1 MNTLKNFLSNGKKK
15 VALNSQ
21 VSTWTS
27 VNAGV
32 PQGFM
37 LSLLLFLIFIIDLCD
52 NLSSN
57 VKLFVDDTSLLSAIH
72 DISVSAGQPNEDLKK
87 NQRLGFSMENNF

>member
-1 MNTLKNFLSNGKKK
+1 MEKKR
-15 VALNSQ
+15 VALNGQ

-32 PQGFM
+32 PQESM
-37 LSLLLFLIFIIDLCD
+37 LVLLSFVIFINDLCD

-72 DISVSAGQPNEDLKK
+72 DISVSAGEPNEDLKK
-87 NQRLGFSMENNF
+87 N